1 LREAGREASTTLFV
15 SSQILCEFYSIVT
28 NPRRVSKPRSAA
40 DAVAAISGLLGFL
53 HVLPVPA
60 RAVDVRLDLLRRHPV
75 TGGDVFDLQ
84 IVATM
89 QANGIQRIYTFN
101 TADFA
106 AFSDSSSQ
114 CRSPAHPDQYLVAR
128 RRQATAQPVK
138 SIAAPGRPAPQV
150 ENDPAPCFHLLAPR
164 RRFHETLTGLARM
177 EFMRQKSKLSSDVK
191 PQHVES
197 GRR

>member
-1 LREAGREASTTLFV
+1 MSVEPWIVDTKVLVYALDADAPQHEAARALLEAGREASTTLFV
-15 SSQILCEFYSIVT
+15 TAQILCEFYSIVT

-60 RAVDVRLDLLRRHPV
+60 RAVDGLDLLRRHPA

-114 CRSPAHPDQYLVAR
+114 YRSPAHPDQYLVAR

-138 SIAAPGRPAPQV
+138 SIATPGRPAPQV
-150 ENDPAPCFHLLAPR
+150 ENAPAPCFHLLAP
-164 RRFHETLTGLARM
+164 GGD
-177 EFMRQKSKLSSDVK
+177 FMK
-191 PQHVES
+191 P
-197 GRR
+197 